1 MQEICERCGAW
12 RPDQIIAPDGRSMS
26 CPACGFVSPLRR
38 GPLFVVTG
46 ASGAGKST
54 ALRLLYQEERD
65 YLVMESDILWEDR
78 WQDPEGR
85 YTAYFNLWLRVCK
98 NIGQGGRPVVLGGC
112 MAPHQLEPCV
122 ERRYFSAVHYLALV
136 AAPEELRR
144 RLQSRPA
151 WRRCG
156 AAGMRARLPP
166 PCSITPGCGRTPAA
180 PTLRWLCWIPRASP
194 RRRPRRPLTA
204 LSAPA
209 SRRGSRG
216 ASPPRGPAGDA
227 RKFIHAGGARRLSKG
242 RSWYDRFVP
251 LHREHLPQP
260 DGRGPDAPRA

>member
-12 RPDQIIAPDGRSMS
+12 RPDKIIAPDGRSMA

-98 NIGQGGRPVVLGGC
+98 NIGLHG
-112 MAPHQLEPCV
+112 
-122 ERRYFSAVHYLALV
+122 
-136 AAPEELRR
+136 
-144 RLQSRPA
+144 
-151 WRRCG
+151 
-156 AAGMRARLPP
+156 PP
-166 PCSITPGCGRTPAA
+166 PA
-180 PTLRWLCWIPRASP
+180 RAV
-194 RRRPRRPLTA
+194 R
-204 LSAPA
+204 
-209 SRRGSRG
+209 
-216 ASPPRGPAGDA
+216 
-227 RKFIHAGGARRLSKG
+227 
-242 RSWYDRFVP
+242 
-251 LHREHLPQP
+251 
-260 DGRGPDAPRA
+260 

>member
-26 CPACGFVSPLRR
+26 CPVCGFVSPLRR

-46 ASGAGKST
+46 ASGAGKSA

-136 AAPEELRR
+136 TSPEELRR

-156 AAGMRARLPP
+156 DEGTIAAAVQYNAWLRENAGRTDPPMALLDTQGLSLAQAAAAIDRFVRARL
-166 PCSITPGCGRTPAA
+166 TEG
-180 PTLRWLCWIPRASP
+180 
-194 RRRPRRPLTA
+194 
-204 LSAPA
+204 
-209 SRRGSRG
+209 
-216 ASPPRGPAGDA
+216 
-227 RKFIHAGGARRLSKG
+227 
-242 RSWYDRFVP
+242 
-251 LHREHLPQP
+251 
-260 DGRGPDAPRA
+260 